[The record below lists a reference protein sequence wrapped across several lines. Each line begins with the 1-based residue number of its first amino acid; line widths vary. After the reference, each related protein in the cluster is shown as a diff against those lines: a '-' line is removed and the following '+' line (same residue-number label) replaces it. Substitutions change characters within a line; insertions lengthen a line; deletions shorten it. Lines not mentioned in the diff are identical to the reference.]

1 MKKNDFFKH
10 LSLILQTKEKFK
22 DSSKLSDFNLDS
34 LVVLELIA
42 FKEKYLKKLK
52 INPNQ
57 YLKCKTIK
65 DLLNLF
71 KVG

>member
-10 LSLILQTKEKFK
+10 LSSILQTKEKFK
-22 DSSKLSDFNLDS
+22 DSSELSNFNLDS
-34 LVVLELIA
+34 LMVLELIA
-42 FKEKYLKKLK
+42 FKEKYFKKSK

>member
-1 MKKNDFFKH
+1 MLKNDFFKH
-10 LSLILQTKEKFK
+10 LSLILKTKEKFK
-22 DSSKLSDFNLDS
+22 DSLKLEGLNFDS
-34 LVVLELIA
+34 LTVLELIA
-42 FKEKYLKKLK
+42 FKEKYFKKVK

-71 KVG
+71 KVK